1 MGNPKS
7 SPTYSNVGLTWIE
20 PIHTGDFPALNG
32 DVNSGGYPLPDVG
45 GIEKNSRASWSRIYW
60 DLPTKLIPSPW

>member
-20 PIHTGDFPALNG
+20 PIQTGDFPALNG

-45 GIEKNSRASWSRIYW
+45 GIEK
-60 DLPTKLIPSPW
+60 KQQGFMV